1 MSDRKYWES
10 LLEPGILAVVGA
22 GGKTTVVSK
31 LGAVATSLRCPV
43 VVTTTTKMGSEQV
56 APWNPYYGN
65 DLALGEAHVV
75 EQVKRGQMGAW
86 FQAIAG
92 HKVVGLES
100 ELLDTLHDRHPDWSI
115 VVEADGAKTKWL
127 KAPKPHE
134 PVIPTNTVTTIAV
147 VNMRV
152 LGKPLTEDYV
162 HRIEEVQ
169 AIMEVSLGYRIT
181 PEGVV
186 RLLRH
191 EQGVFQYARGK
202 RVVFCTG
209 CDTVDSTV
217 VDAFLQALQSLSLH
231 KVVLANGYR
240 ENCCIQKVLI
250 WQ

>member
-31 LGAVATSLRCPV
+31 LGAVAVSLERPV

-56 APWNPYYGN
+56 APWNPYYGD
-65 DLALGEAHVV
+65 DLTLGETHIV
-75 EQVKRGQMGAW
+75 EQMKRGQMGSW
-86 FQAIAG
+86 FQSIAG
-92 HKVVGLES
+92 HKVVGLDP

-147 VNMRV
+147 VNMQV
-152 LGKPLTEDYV
+152 LGKTLTEDYV

-169 AIMEVSLGYRIT
+169 AIMEVPLGDRIT

-186 RLLRH
+186 KLLGH
-191 EQGVFQYARGK
+191 DKGVFQYAQGK
-202 RVVFCTG
+202 RIVFCTG
-209 CDTVDSTV
+209 CDTVDSTE

-240 ENCCIQKVLI
+240 ENCCIQRILT

>member
-31 LGAVATSLRCPV
+31 LGAVAISLERPV

-56 APWNPYYGN
+56 APWNPYYGD
-65 DLALGEAHVV
+65 DLTLGETHI
-75 EQVKRGQMGAW
+75 EQQLAQGRMGSW
-86 FQAIAG
+86 FQSVAG
-92 HKVVGLES
+92 HKVLGLDP
-100 ELLDTLHDRHPDWSI
+100 ELIDRSI
-115 VVEADGAKTKWL
+115 IIEADGAKTKWL

-147 VNMRV
+147 VNMQV
-152 LGKPLTEDYV
+152 LGKPLTENYV

-169 AIMEVSLGYRIT
+169 AIMEISLGDRIT
-181 PEGVV
+181 PEGVA
-186 RLLRH
+186 RLLGH
-191 EQGVFQYARGK
+191 ENGIFQYAQGK
-202 RVVFCTG
+202 RIVFCTG

-217 VDAFLQALQSLSLH
+217 VDVFLRALQSLSLH

-240 ENCCIQKVLI
+240 ENCCIQRILT

>member
-31 LGAVATSLRCPV
+31 LGAVAVSLEQPV

-56 APWNPYYGN
+56 APWNPYYGD
-65 DLALGEAHVV
+65 DLTLGEAHIV
-75 EQVKRGQMGAW
+75 ERMKCGQMGSW
-86 FQAIAG
+86 FQEVAG
-92 HKVVGLES
+92 HKVVGLEP

-134 PVIPTNTVTTIAV
+134 PVIPTNTVSTIAV
-147 VNMRV
+147 VNMQV

-169 AIMEVSLGYRIT
+169 AIMEIPLGDRIT

-186 RLLRH
+186 KLLGH
-191 EQGVFQYARGK
+191 DNGIFQYAQGK
-202 RVVFCTG
+202 RIVFCTG
-209 CDTVDSTV
+209 CDTVDSAV

-240 ENCCIQKVLI
+240 ENCCIQRMLT

>member
-10 LLEPGILAVVGA
+10 LLEPGILTVVGA

-31 LGAVATSLRCPV
+31 LGAVAVSLDRPV

-56 APWNPYYGN
+56 APWNPYYG
-65 DLALGEAHVV
+65 DDVTLGESHIV
-75 EQVKRGQMGAW
+75 EQIKCGQMGAW
-86 FQAIAG
+86 FQEVAG
-92 HKVVGLES
+92 HKVVGLEPG
-100 ELLDTLHDRHPDWSI
+100 LLDALHDRHPDWSI

-134 PVIPTNTVTTIAV
+134 PVIPTKTVTTIAV
-147 VNMRV
+147 VNMQV

-169 AIMEVSLGYRIT
+169 AIMEIPLGDSIT

-186 RLLRH
+186 KLLGH
-191 EQGVFQYARGK
+191 DNGIFQYAQGK
-202 RVVFCTG
+202 RIVFCTG

-231 KVVLANGYR
+231 KVVLANGYG
-240 ENCCIQKVLI
+240 ENCCIQRILT

>member
-56 APWNPYYGN
+56 APWKPYYGN

-169 AIMEVSLGYRIT
+169 DIMDIPLGDRIT

-202 RVVFCTG
+202 RIVFCTG

-240 ENCCIQKVLI
+240 ENCCIQRILT

>member
-31 LGAVATSLRCPV
+31 LGAVAISLERPV

-56 APWNPYYGN
+56 APWNPYYGD
-65 DLALGEAHVV
+65 DLTLGETHI
-75 EQVKRGQMGAW
+75 EQQLAQGRMGSW
-86 FQAIAG
+86 FQSVAG
-92 HKVVGLES
+92 HKVLGLDP
-100 ELLDTLHDRHPDWSI
+100 ELLDRVQERHPDWSI
-115 VVEADGAKTKWL
+115 IIEADGAKTKWL

-147 VNMRV
+147 VNMQV

-169 AIMEVSLGYRIT
+169 AIMEISLGERIT
-181 PEGVV
+181 PEGVA
-186 RLLRH
+186 RLLGH
-191 EQGVFQYARGK
+191 DNGIFQYAQRK
-202 RVVFCTG
+202 RIVFCTG

-217 VDAFLQALQSLSLH
+217 VDAFLRALQSLSLH

-240 ENCCIQKVLI
+240 ENCCIQRILT